1 MSLSPLSCVVD
12 SPRVVSCSETVV
24 EAFCLCVLNSFP
36 AGDIGLWLVMIIA
49 RLPELA
55 AWHVIVTDKKC
66 EIKYLSVSSSTL
78 LSVHRQTIQKTR
90 CYGQLN
96 KCTMQDTI
104 QQNSVASEC
113 EVRA

>member
-78 LSVHRQTIQKTR
+78 LSVHRQTDSDTLLRSVEQVHGARYNSTQKR
-90 CYGQLN
+90 GER
-96 KCTMQDTI
+96 
-104 QQNSVASEC
+104 V
-113 EVRA
+113 